1 MNKNKRLFIKLK
13 FIAVIFFCIFVT
25 SQIASVS
32 FAADNSATLFNNG
45 LKKVG
50 GGAGYDNSLQLD
62 QAENKLIQISGSV
75 IQTLLSFLGVIFL
88 ILMVY
93 AGFIWMTAKGDQ
105 QKVQK
110 AKDILTN
117 SLIGLIIVMAAY
129 AISYFIISAIDTG
142 IISFDSS
149 TVNTQTSQ

>member
-1 MNKNKRLFIKLK
+1 M
-13 FIAVIFFCIFVT
+13 
-25 SQIASVS
+25 
-32 FAADNSATLFNNG
+32 
-45 LKKVG
+45 
-50 GGAGYDNSLQLD
+50 QLD

-149 TVNTQTSQ
+149 TVTTQTSQ